1 MTRPGAVY
9 LRSLQSR
16 LTVGDREE
24 SEHESEE
31 VLHDEAAFSSQSCE
45 EPN

>member
-31 VLHDEAAFSSQSCE
+31 VLHDESRVFVTIF
-45 EPN
+45 